1 MCACL
6 TLLFREC
13 VDVLLYQGGLNTVVR
28 GSNQIWVCMTLK
40 GLSAMGRWLP
50 LTDVAILA
58 CKIFQFL
65 LPSATKSAYLLNKFV
80 VPTLTSCSNAVLTW
94 FFSPPL
100 HLSAAVHQV
109 WTCGGE
115 LLISTCSHV
124 GHVFRKHTP
133 YSFPGGT
140 SKVVNHNNARLA
152 EVWLDEWKDFY
163 FNVNPGLASCTHSSL
178 HSY

>member
-1 MCACL
+1 MQ
-6 TLLFREC
+6 LLP
-13 VDVLLYQGGLNTVVR
+13 D
-28 GSNQIWVCMTLK
+28 S
-40 GLSAMGRWLP
+40 S
-50 LTDVAILA
+50 
-58 CKIFQFL
+58 L
-65 LPSATKSAYLLNKFV
+65 LPSSSSFGYR
-80 VPTLTSCSNAVLTW
+80 
-94 FFSPPL
+94 
-100 HLSAAVHQV
+100 QV

-163 FNVNPGLASCTHSSL
+163 FNVNPGLSL
-178 HSY
+178 GNWHVGRHTPFHSY

>member
-1 MCACL
+1 M
-6 TLLFREC
+6 
-13 VDVLLYQGGLNTVVR
+13 
-28 GSNQIWVCMTLK
+28 
-40 GLSAMGRWLP
+40 
-50 LTDVAILA
+50 
-58 CKIFQFL
+58 QFL
-65 LPSATKSAYLLNKFV
+65 PDSSLPSS
-80 VPTLTSCSNAVLTW
+80 
-94 FFSPPL
+94 SPFGYR
-100 HLSAAVHQV
+100 QV

-163 FNVNPGLASCTHSSL
+163 FNVNPGLSVGRHTPFHL
-178 HSY
+178 Y